1 MTQGQAIPLVTG
13 GTSFVER
20 DVAGYRVTDLVF
32 PAGLRLADH
41 EHDRSS
47 FVVMLEGAFD
57 LFMLRRTL
65 PCPVSTVMMEP
76 AGERHG
82 NQVSRAGARVL
93 VIQPDPD
100 HRELPRPCAS
110 FLETAHHLRSQRL
123 TQLGGA
129 VARELNTPDAVSD
142 LAIEGHVC
150 EMLALGARLRF
161 PHVPGRG
168 RPSWLSRVE
177 QLLHDRF
184 MQPISLRDLSQE
196 AGVHPVHLAR
206 VFRSHHGMSPG
217 EYARE
222 LRLLWAASRLAESDD
237 SVCDIGLQAGFADQS
252 HFGRAFKRRMGL
264 TPAAFRRTHEC

>member
-1 MTQGQAIPLVTG
+1 MTQSHAIPLVTG
-13 GTSFVER
+13 GASFVER

-47 FVVMLEGAFD
+47 FVVMLQGSFE
-57 LFMLRRTL
+57 LFMLRRAL
-65 PCPVSTVMMEP
+65 PCPATSVMMEP

-82 NQVSRAGARVL
+82 NQVGHAGARVV

-100 HRELPRPCAS
+100 HRELPRSCAS
-110 FLETAHHLRSQRL
+110 FLETADHLRSERL
-123 TQLGGA
+123 THLAGGIS
-129 VARELNTPDAVSD
+129 RELNAPDAVSG
-142 LAIEGHVC
+142 LAIEGLVC
-150 EMLALGARLRF
+150 EMLALGARLRI
-161 PHVPGRG
+161 PRAPGRG

-184 MQPISLRDLSQE
+184 IHPISLRDLGRE

-222 LRLLWAASRLAESDD
+222 LRLIWAAGRLAESGD

-264 TPAAFRRTHEC
+264 TPAAFRRTRMS